1 MRSWASTAL
10 PAGIVWSGGDKVTML
25 VDSGATEHFVESLL
39 TPGLQDSMRDFRALD
54 VPYQV
59 EGIGLKYSKASQR
72 ERPTAPL
79 SMTVVSNSRSPFTLF
94 LFQG

>member
-1 MRSWASTAL
+1 MASTAL

-25 VDSGATEHFVESLL
+25 VDSGATEYFVDPLL
-39 TPGLQDSMRDFRALD
+39 TPGLQDAMRDFRALD

-59 EGIGLKYSKASQR
+59 EGIGGKYSKASRR
-72 ERPTAPL
+72 ERSTAPL
-79 SMTVVSNSRSPFTLF
+79 SMTAVSNSRSPFTLF